1 MNTMRSFRRRRPT
14 VVMRLAVAG
23 FVAAVLGPFGAL
35 EAHHNSQAE
44 YGAFGSPTMFVEGT
58 IVAINWSN
66 PHVSFD
72 MKTTGGDIPAG
83 QNWRFESHPIRIM
96 NDYGFDREE
105 FHVGDHVRIIGW
117 KNVRGAPMI
126 WPRAI
131 QINDGPMKS
140 NLRFTDMIDIAK
152 GTFADMHIQPAANLN
167 GSPPERAGPE
177 TVAKLREMG
186 LIDAKGL
193 MIWPPP
199 GAR

>member
-1 MNTMRSFRRRRPT
+1 MSPTASQSFRHLFGRAAA
-14 VVMRLAVAG
+14 LAL
-23 FVAAVLGPFGAL
+23 AAALPFAAL

-44 YGAFGSPTMFVEGT
+44 YGAFGSDTMVVEGD
-58 IVAINWSN
+58 IVAIHWSN

-83 QNWRFESHPIRIM
+83 ENWRFESHPIQIM
-96 NDYGFDREE
+96 QAYGFAKEE
-105 FHVGDHVRIIGW
+105 FAVGDHVRIIGW
-117 KNVRGAPMI
+117 KNVRGAPMV

-152 GTFADMHIQPAANLN
+152 GTFADLHIQPAANLN
-167 GSPPERAGPE
+167 GSPPERAGAE

-186 LIDAKGL
+186 LIDKDGS
-193 MIWPPP
+193 MIWPPQSQ
-199 GAR
+199 

>member
-1 MNTMRSFRRRRPT
+1 MNTMRLLCRISQRGAL
-14 VVMRLAVAG
+14 RLALAG
-23 FVAAVLGPFGAL
+23 FAAAALAPFGAV

-44 YGAFGSPTMFVEGT
+44 YGAFGSKTMVVEGT
-58 IVAINWSN
+58 IVGINWAN

-83 QNWRFESHPIRIM
+83 ENWRFESHPIRIM
-96 NDYGFDREE
+96 NEYGFQRDE
-105 FHVGDHVRIIGW
+105 FHVGDHVKIIGW
-117 KNVRGAPMI
+117 KNLRGAPMI

-152 GTFADMHIQPAANLN
+152 GTFASMHIQPAANLN

-186 LIDAKGL
+186 LIDANGK

-199 GAR
+199 ASH